1 MITLYISHGD
11 ISKVFMS
18 QRGGYLVLFGEISR
32 LADLGTGKRGWKLGN
47 KCRVNVRV
55 EQT

>member
-1 MITLYISHGD
+1 MITLKIPHGD